1 MENVKGLNLGLM
13 KVTNKGGIE
22 MNYLIIT
29 TLIATNIYSYFM
41 YKKERRLV
49 EEVKELK
56 RIIADLTV
64 ELKKSEY
71 VLGGEDL

>member
-49 EEVKELK
+49 EWYRWRKAEFDNE
-56 RIIADLTV
+56 IEMD
-64 ELKKSEY
+64 
-71 VLGGEDL
+71 

>member
-1 MENVKGLNLGLM
+1 
-13 KVTNKGGIE
+13 

-49 EEVKELK
+49 EWYRWRKAEFDNE
-56 RIIADLTV
+56 IEMD
-64 ELKKSEY
+64 
-71 VLGGEDL
+71 